1 MAYTPAGSQNGR
13 SKGRLLPALPVPR
26 TTTQLTH
33 PSWRSVG
40 HHGRFGHEFLEFEFR
55 PDGKLRYAN
64 NSNYKRDSMIRKELV
79 VGPLVLSELRRIV
92 LDSEILSEDDRLWPL
107 PDKVGRQELEVIVGE
122 EHIRFTT
129 SKLGSLLD
137 VQDSQDPE
145 GLKVF
150 YYLVQDLKSLVFSLV
165 TAHFKV
171 KPI

>member
-1 MAYTPAGSQNGR
+1 MC
-13 SKGRLLPALPVPR
+13 
-26 TTTQLTH
+26 
-33 PSWRSVG
+33 SVG
-40 HHGRFGHEFLEFEFR
+40 HHGRFGHEFLEFEFQ
-55 PDGKLRYAN
+55 PGGKLRYAN
-64 NSNYKRDSMIRKELV
+64 NSNYKRDSMIRKEL
-79 VGPLVLSELRRIV
+79 LVSPIVLNELRRIV
-92 LDSEILSEDDRLWPL
+92 LDSEILAEDDRLWPL
-107 PDKVGRQELEVIVGE
+107 PDKVGRQELEIIVGE